1 MRSGSYDV
9 VVIGDDLAAVTC
21 AALCARRG
29 LRTILLTHDDRPSR
43 YALGPYKLPVDP
55 TPWPLRSNAIERI
68 LRDLG
73 LDLALRRK
81 LRDGRLTAQ
90 VCGPDLRLDL
100 VADAEAL
107 AGQLRRELAS
117 DGDAALACWDAA
129 TATSSAID
137 ALLAAEPAFPATGFW
152 DRKGQGRLAER
163 VVTEAAAF
171 ARVLAE
177 RSLGPTARAL
187 LAAAPLAMLRD
198 GEPSAAAHA
207 RTLAAW
213 RAGLGSLRGDG
224 DPLREAVLEKF
235 STAGGEVRAARAVGL
250 EVSWGKVSAVR
261 VDGGDE
267 LGAGQVVA
275 ALPPGALA
283 DLLGKKAPAR
293 LRELAE
299 ATRVVGH
306 RYTLNLVVDEAALPE
321 GMAPLVL
328 AVTQA
333 GWSYTISVGDPDD
346 AGRVVVSLATT
357 LPCDGPR
364 TEAQLAAAAAER
376 RTALRAELG
385 EIMPFYER
393 HVMMV
398 HSPHQDAA
406 PEVPGGRGGHE
417 PPRGLPAPMRPV
429 IHGRADDGADLA
441 ALPLVTGLKNL
452 TLTGDQLLPQLGL
465 EGELVAA
472 WNACKQ
478 ACMVAGRKK
487 DFLRD
492 EVVGT

>member
-1 MRSGSYDV
+1 MYKRQHQHG
-9 VVIGDDLAAVTC
+9 VI
-21 AALCARRG
+21 
-29 LRTILLTHDDRPSR
+29 H
-43 YALGPYKLPVDP
+43 
-55 TPWPLRSNAIERI
+55 
-68 LRDLG
+68 RDLKPANVMVLARAG
-73 LDLALRRK
+73 SLFPKLLDLGIAR
-81 LRDGRLTAQ
+81 
-90 VCGPDLRLDL
+90 DLRAGETQATLGGASSGTPL
-100 VADAEAL
+100 YMAPEQWVAAER
-107 AGQLRRELAS
+107 AGYAFE
-117 DGDAALACWDAA
+117 D
-129 TATSSAID
+129 D
-137 ALLAAEPAFPATGFW
+137 AL
-152 DRKGQGRLAER
+152 
-163 VVTEAAAF
+163 VTEMVERF
-171 ARVLAE
+171 ATNVPAGTVLFRE
-177 RSLGPTARAL
+177 
-187 LAAAPLAMLRD
+187 
-198 GEPSAAAHA
+198 GEA
-207 RTLAAW
+207 
-213 RAGLGSLRGDG
+213 
-224 DPLREAVLEKF
+224 
-235 STAGGEVRAARAVGL
+235 GEVMFVIQSG
-250 EVSWGKVSAVR
+250 EV
-261 VDGGDE
+261 E
-267 LGAGQVVA
+267 I
-275 ALPPGALA
+275 
-283 DLLGKKAPAR
+283 
-293 LRELAE
+293 
-299 ATRVVGH
+299 H
-306 RYTLNLVVDEAALPE
+306 RRIGEHDR
-321 GMAPLVL
+321 VL

-376 RTALRAELG
+376 RTALLAELG